1 MAAEFGLPDENWLCL
16 LAGKR
21 TFTELRLFKF
31 NDIEVEKRKDKDE
44 FKKLVQNR
52 FGSGT
57 NKVLKEDF
65 LKEVED
71 EHETIRKLI
80 KKETGPV
87 VTSFFCSLATIAGM
101 NGTTGGSFS
110 FRDISQNASNNVCFV
125 QFYHSMILTFLSY
138 QKIGIFQL

>member
-1 MAAEFGLPDENWLCL
+1 MAAEFGIPDENWSCL

-21 TFTELRLFKF
+21 TFTESRLFKF

-57 NKVLKEDF
+57 NKFLKEDF

-71 EHETIRKLI
+71 EYETIRKQI

-87 VTSFFCSLATIAGM
+87 VTLFFCSLATIAGM
-101 NGTTGGSFS
+101 KGTTGGSFS
-110 FRDISQNASNNVCFV
+110 FRDISQNVSNNICFV
-125 QFYHSMILTFLSY
+125 HFYHSIILLFLRF

>member
-1 MAAEFGLPDENWLCL
+1 MTAEFGVPDENWLCL

-21 TFTELRLFKF
+21 TFTDFRLFKF

-71 EHETIRKLI
+71 EHETIRKQI

-101 NGTTGGSFS
+101 KGTTGGSFS
-110 FRDISQNASNNVCFV
+110 FRDISQNVSNNVCFI
-125 QFYHSMILTFLSY
+125 QFIIAILTFPSY
-138 QKIGIFQL
+138 QKVGIFQL